1 MKYILFFLIL
11 FSSKHILLANE
22 ITMEQARK
30 VAMSFFCETIR
41 SRGGIPRLQLVW
53 DGESTTTRGGSS
65 PAFYVFNRMDS
76 DGFVIISGDDV
87 TMPILGYS
95 CSNHF
100 VVENMPPNLLDWMDE
115 LRNQINAVREEH
127 VVGTSYISKAWTR
140 ASDAIGGDGLESLS
154 GGKLEKT
161 LEKMTNSTMKGF
173 ILGMAVTAVIQ
184 SSSATTVMVVGFV
197 NSGIMKLR
205 QAIGIIMGA
214 NVGTTITS
222 WILSLSGIEG
232 DSLVMQLLKPSSFSA
247 VFAFVGIIL
256 LMFCNSEKKKHLGT
270 IFLGFGILM
279 VGMDQMSA
287 AVEPLSD
294 DPTFTGFLTLF
305 NNPVFGI
312 LAGALLTA
320 VIQSSSASV
329 GILQA
334 LSKTGAISYSMA
346 IPIVM
351 GQNIGTCVTALISCI
366 GAKKNAKRA
375 AFVHLYFNIIGTLV
389 ICALFYGSNL
399 FINYGFLNDIVGPEN
414 IAVIHT
420 AFNLL
425 ATAILLPFNKYL
437 EKLAC
442 LTIKDK
448 EEDSDVPFL
457 DERFLNTPSVATERA
472 KSLAEKMARLS
483 EGTLLGALELVDH
496 YDEKVAETIHENEDM
511 IDSYEDVIST
521 YLVKLSSKQLSA
533 DDSKTIQLILHT
545 IGDFERISDHAVSI
559 VKVAQEIH
567 EKNISFSKEAKAG
580 LAVMIDALREIINNA
595 TVAFVDNDLALASKV
610 EPLEQV
616 IDRLRDKLKDAHVK
630 RLTNGTCTIELGFV
644 FSDLITNIERVSDHC
659 SNIAIGVIEINRNGY
674 DAHEYL
680 HELKNSDD
688 IQYNADYKAYK
699 QKYTLPKEALSV
711 REVSVGVPVN

>member
-1 MKYILFFLIL
+1 MDLF
-11 FSSKHILLANE
+11 
-22 ITMEQARK
+22 M
-30 VAMSFFCETIR
+30 V
-41 SRGGIPRLQLVW
+41 LQLLC
-53 DGESTTTRGGSS
+53 GLALFLFGMNS
-65 PAFYVFNRMDS
+65 M
-76 DGFVIISGDDV
+76 
-87 TMPILGYS
+87 
-95 CSNHF
+95 
-100 VVENMPPNLLDWMDE
+100 
-115 LRNQINAVREEH
+115 
-127 VVGTSYISKAWTR
+127 
-140 ASDAIGGDGLESLS
+140 GDGLESLS

-173 ILGMAVTAVIQ
+173 ILGAAVTAVIQ

-442 LTIKDK
+442 LTIRDK

-545 IGDFERISDHAVSI
+545 IGDFERISDHSVNLLESAEEMHQKEIHFS
-559 VKVAQEIH
+559 KDAQE
-567 EKNISFSKEAKAG
+567 ELQVLED
-580 LAVMIDALREIINNA
+580 AVQDTLSRTTDAFRKG
-595 TVAFVDNDLALASKV
+595 DLHLASKV
-610 EPLEQV
+610 EPLEAV
-616 IDRLRDKLKDAHVK
+616 VNELVRAIKARHVARLQAGSCSIEYGFVLDDL
-630 RLTNGTCTIELGFV
+630 LTNY
-644 FSDLITNIERVSDHC
+644 ERVCDHC
-659 SNIAIGVIEINRNGY
+659 SNVAVAQIEVAQ
-674 DAHEYL
+674 DSFDTHAYL
-680 HELKNSDD
+680 NDLRHGND
-688 IQYNADYKAYK
+688 
-699 QKYTLPKEALSV
+699 TKESEEFHRRLGRY
-711 REVSVGVPVN
+711 RERYLFPDGQTAEEN

>member
-1 MKYILFFLIL
+1 MDLF
-11 FSSKHILLANE
+11 
-22 ITMEQARK
+22 M
-30 VAMSFFCETIR
+30 V
-41 SRGGIPRLQLVW
+41 LQLLC
-53 DGESTTTRGGSS
+53 GLALFLFGMNS
-65 PAFYVFNRMDS
+65 M
-76 DGFVIISGDDV
+76 
-87 TMPILGYS
+87 
-95 CSNHF
+95 
-100 VVENMPPNLLDWMDE
+100 
-115 LRNQINAVREEH
+115 
-127 VVGTSYISKAWTR
+127 
-140 ASDAIGGDGLESLS
+140 GDGLESLS

-173 ILGMAVTAVIQ
+173 ILGAAVTAVIQ

-279 VGMDQMSA
+279 VGMDQMRA

-496 YDEKVAETIHENEDM
+496 YNEKVAETIHENEDM

-616 IDRLRDKLKDAHVK
+616 IDNLKAELRARHSK
-630 RLTNGTCTIELGFV
+630 RMEQGDCTFENGILFFDIV
-644 FSDLITNIERVSDHC
+644 NSFERIADHC
-659 SNIAIGVIEINRNGY
+659 SNLAVCIIEFSQGHYQTHSYLKGV
-674 DAHEYL
+674 
-680 HELKNSDD
+680 KNSNNKTFME
-688 IQYNADYKAYK
+688 QFETYLN
-699 QKYTLPKEALSV
+699 KYAV
-711 REVSVGVPVN
+711 R

>member
-1 MKYILFFLIL
+1 M
-11 FSSKHILLANE
+11 
-22 ITMEQARK
+22 
-30 VAMSFFCETIR
+30 
-41 SRGGIPRLQLVW
+41 
-53 DGESTTTRGGSS
+53 
-65 PAFYVFNRMDS
+65 
-76 DGFVIISGDDV
+76 
-87 TMPILGYS
+87 
-95 CSNHF
+95 
-100 VVENMPPNLLDWMDE
+100 
-115 LRNQINAVREEH
+115 
-127 VVGTSYISKAWTR
+127 
-140 ASDAIGGDGLESLS
+140 
-154 GGKLEKT
+154 
-161 LEKMTNSTMKGF
+161 
-173 ILGMAVTAVIQ
+173 
-184 SSSATTVMVVGFV
+184 
-197 NSGIMKLR
+197 
-205 QAIGIIMGA
+205 
-214 NVGTTITS
+214 
-222 WILSLSGIEG
+222 
-232 DSLVMQLLKPSSFSA
+232 
-247 VFAFVGIIL
+247 
-256 LMFCNSEKKKHLGT
+256 
-270 IFLGFGILM
+270 
-279 VGMDQMSA
+279 
-287 AVEPLSD
+287 
-294 DPTFTGFLTLF
+294 
-305 NNPVFGI
+305 
-312 LAGALLTA
+312 
-320 VIQSSSASV
+320 
-329 GILQA
+329 
-334 LSKTGAISYSMA
+334 
-346 IPIVM
+346 
-351 GQNIGTCVTALISCI
+351 
-366 GAKKNAKRA
+366 
-375 AFVHLYFNIIGTLV
+375 
-389 ICALFYGSNL
+389 FYGSNL

-414 IAVIHT
+414 VAVIHT

-448 EEDSDVPFL
+448 DEDSDVPFL

-521 YLVKLSSKQLSA
+521 YLVKLSSKQPSA
-533 DDSKTIQLILHT
+533 DDNKTIQLILHT

-580 LAVMIDALREIINNA
+580 LAVMVDALREIINNA